1 MCADTHPFSM
11 GSTVTGLD
19 LFFLVLVWSLS
30 SLSQSLISF
39 PWIFLFRWYHLG
51 WYPLLHCLSLFSPLI
66 YMYICF
72 RVWCRRSDF
81 LSPCLSSFCF
91 FSSLGEPFSPSLIRI
106 KSAGQILPSHSLS
119 STRCHPLSP
128 LIDIFSL
135 GKTNFFIRFS
145 SSWSHCFLLYCDH
158 FRKSQSWN
166 ERNGTCI
173 HDKQEGWWTKLWI
186 NYFVFYMAWHHIR
199 VPFCCIQW
207 NVIS

>member
-1 MCADTHPFSM
+1 LRSLKILCVHFLFSM
-11 GSTVTGLD
+11 ICQIRIFFSCHTRRHFFCVI
-19 LFFLVLVWSLS
+19 LFVFLPLGTCVRTH
-30 SLSQSLISF
+30 I
-39 PWIFLFRWYHLG
+39 LFRWG
-51 WYPLLHCLSLFSPLI
+51 RLLQASIFSFLFSSGLCLLSPLI

-72 RVWCRRSDF
+72 RVWCHRSDF

-158 FRKSQSWN
+158 FRKSQS
-166 ERNGTCI
+166 
-173 HDKQEGWWTKLWI
+173 
-186 NYFVFYMAWHHIR
+186 
-199 VPFCCIQW
+199 
-207 NVIS
+207 